1 MNLKHLFAA
10 ALLFGSTAAH
20 AAVVNC
26 SQTCVTTQTTW
37 STTQTAGLSEQ
48 PATNTDSG
56 SGADLPYKNRVTA
69 PTDEQQTYTGS
80 ASSFIAG
87 ANQVISLQAD
97 GKENTY
103 SISTGYAS
111 ASASLTYGFIIEGP
125 AAPTTGVAV
134 TFEGR
139 GVTSS
144 GGDPADNSVNL
155 SVVESEADGS
165 SPFTLLSQTS
175 IGTESYL
182 YTLFL
187 YPGIQYEI
195 DMEASV
201 YTNGLNGVIGAT
213 LDPNVSTD
221 TPGYTILFGDGIGNG
236 TGVPTAPEPS
246 TWAMLL
252 IGFATLGF
260 AGYRRSRAA

>member
-1 MNLKHLFAA
+1 MELSVHVIQRTESRLVADRCPQRFAPDRPPKAHIPHQPGDCA
-10 ALLFGSTAAH
+10 ASGAEAFPPQLTPDLAH
-20 AAVVNC
+20 AIDPEILLEHAPDLDLQIRVAAEPVG
-26 SQTCVTTQTTW
+26 QT
-37 STTQTAGLSEQ
+37 G
-48 PATNTDSG
+48 G
-56 SGADLPYKNRVTA
+56 IGA
-69 PTDEQQTYTGS
+69 
-80 ASSFIAG
+80 
-87 ANQVISLQAD
+87 
-97 GKENTY
+97 
-103 SISTGYAS
+103 
-111 ASASLTYGFIIEGP
+111 
-125 AAPTTGVAV
+125 
-134 TFEGR
+134 
-139 GVTSS
+139 
-144 GGDPADNSVNL
+144 
-155 SVVESEADGS
+155 
-165 SPFTLLSQTS
+165 TLLSQTS

-187 YPGIQYEI
+187 YPGVQYEI

-221 TPGYTILFGDGIGNG
+221 TPGYSILFGDGIGNG